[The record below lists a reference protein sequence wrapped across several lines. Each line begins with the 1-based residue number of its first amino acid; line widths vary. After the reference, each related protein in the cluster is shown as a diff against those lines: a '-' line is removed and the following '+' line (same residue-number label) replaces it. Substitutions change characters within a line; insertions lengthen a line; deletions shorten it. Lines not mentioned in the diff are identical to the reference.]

1 MSSVSTFGTFTM
13 AKLGIYA
20 SQKALDATGN
30 NIANVNTPGY
40 TRQRID
46 QYSLYM
52 GGADRYAASSG
63 AMSVKIGNGAMV
75 DGVSQ
80 LRDKYLDIRYRN
92 EQSSVGAMD
101 KKLDVLSQLASIL
114 DEVGDGTDGEGVL
127 EAQMNDLMTQL
138 QNLANPNIGTGREV
152 ADTLVRSAAFAVTK
166 TFNQYAERLET
177 LRQTQDASFRND
189 VDRVNDILES
199 IRDLNNSIRKSQI
212 HGSDALEQQDERN
225 NLIDELSQYVRI
237 SVTTEQE
244 DLGDGW
250 MVDKLVIKLNG
261 NEINDPNNTNSA
273 VLVDG
278 VYATQFSI
286 RQIEVKDANNQPVM
300 DANNQPVMED
310 SPYYDM
316 DIGPLK
322 DSHDRLLEEKTVSI
336 LTNADGAAQT
346 FANPTDAV
354 TAAEAEK
361 ARLENALTSQPADRK
376 ISYTYAINTITIP
389 PSDADLA
396 INPNA
401 PPTQEFVVKMI
412 EVSTSK
418 GRELSDNT
426 LYGSL
431 QSAREMLSEQGE
443 FATQKQID
451 ADTNALTKRGIPYY
465 QKSLD
470 SLANQFATLFNEANK
485 NATGGVLFSNDG
497 TTNDDGVDDSS
508 KPNNPSDPDN
518 IDDTTDKTVITAANI
533 SISLGWSSGTTRIVT
548 TTQSGDNVTTANDN
562 VALMLSQFMNGEF
575 EFKLGAVAPDAY
587 NAQKDENGKDRTPVY
602 FKGTLQAQLMNMW
615 EVMSS
620 DAKTTSD
627 MYNNYNT
634 SLDELYVNRDAVSGV
649 DLNDEAMNMMQYQKS
664 YSAACR
670 LLTTIDE
677 LIDKLVNG
685 TGRAGL

>member
-1 MSSVSTFGTFTM
+1 M

-40 TRQRID
+40 TRQRVD

-52 GGADRYAASSG
+52 SGADRYSSGTG
-63 AMSVKIGNGAMV
+63 AMSVHIGHGAMV

-80 LRDKYLDIRYRN
+80 LRDPYLDIRYRN

-101 KKLDVLSQLASIL
+101 KKLDVLNQLASIL

-127 EAQMNDLMTQL
+127 EAQFNNLMTQL
-138 QNLANPNIGTGREV
+138 QNLANPNIGTGRDV

-177 LRQTQDASFRND
+177 LRQTQEASFKND

-199 IRDLNNSIRKSQI
+199 IRDLNNSIRKSEI
-212 HGSDALEQQDERN
+212 HGSDALEQKDERN

-250 MVDKLVIKLNG
+250 MVDKLVIRLAG
-261 NEINDPNNTNSA
+261 NEPTPDNPSDPSTDQVYQGKTKGEEVNSKNSA

-278 VYATQFSI
+278 IYATQFHIQQVQDPNDSTKTI
-286 RQIEVKDANNQPVM
+286 NDPNYQMEIE
-300 DANNQPVMED
+300 
-310 SPYYDM
+310 
-316 DIGPLK
+316 PLK
-322 DSHDRLLEEKTVSI
+322 DMRGRTIDQSKWNVSEESQTIKLL
-336 LTNADGAAQT
+336 
-346 FANPTDAV
+346 
-354 TAAEAEK
+354 
-361 ARLENALTSQPADRK
+361 
-376 ISYTYAINTITIP
+376 
-389 PSDADLA
+389 
-396 INPNA
+396 
-401 PPTQEFVVKMI
+401 
-412 EVSTSK
+412 
-418 GRELSDNT
+418 DNT

-431 QSAREMLSEQGE
+431 QSAREMLSERGE
-443 FATQKQID
+443 FATQDQADID
-451 ADTNALTKRGIPYY
+451 KNALTKRGIPYY
-465 QKSLD
+465 QKALD
-470 SLANQFATLFNEANK
+470 SLANQFAKLFNDSNIIVDSASGNLK
-485 NATGGVLFSNDG
+485 TDNGKPLGMALFSNSG
-497 TTNDDGVDDSS
+497 TANTTGKGSYQYDDQGNRLNDING
-508 KPNNPSDPDN
+508 NP
-518 IDDTTDKTVITAANI
+518 ILDDTSVITAANI
-533 SISLGWSSGTTRIVT
+533 SISEAWSSGKTQIVT
-548 TTQSGDNVTTANDN
+548 TLDKTANEGASTAN
-562 VALMLSQFMNGEF
+562 EKVAHLLS
-575 EFKLGAVAPDAY
+575 
-587 NAQKDENGKDRTPVY
+587 
-602 FKGTLQAQLMNMW
+602 QLMNGKIEYKPQDVCPDETLKNGNTTYFTGSFQEQLMNTW

-620 DAKTTSD
+620 DSKTTYD

-677 LIDKLVNG
+677 MIDKLVNG

>member
-40 TRQRID
+40 TRQRVD

-52 GGADRYAASSG
+52 SGADRYATGTG

-80 LRDKYLDIRYRN
+80 LRDPYLDIRYRN

-101 KKLDVLSQLASIL
+101 KKLDVLNQLASIL

-127 EAQMNDLMTQL
+127 EAQFNNLMTQL
-138 QNLANPNIGTGREV
+138 QNLANPNIGTGRDV
-152 ADTLVRSAAFAVTK
+152 ADTLVRAAAFAVTK
-166 TFNQYAERLET
+166 TFNQYADRLEA
-177 LRQTQDASFRND
+177 LRQTQEKSFQGD

-199 IRDLNNSIRKSQI
+199 IRDLNNSIRKSEI
-212 HGSDALEQQDERN
+212 HGSDALEQKDERN

-250 MVDKLVIKLNG
+250 TVDKLVIKLNG
-261 NEINDPNNTNSA
+261 NEIPDKNNTNTA
-273 VLVDG
+273 TLVDG
-278 VYATQFSI
+278 VYATQLQVKYADGTYSAEKVPDKEYSESYDI
-286 RQIEVKDANNQPVM
+286 ALGELKDAHDRVLTEQKVVDSIYDKDATTGADILFTDLTEANNAVATAQAKW
-300 DANNQPVMED
+300 DANPETAPTGRKYEYKAVLET
-310 SPYYDM
+310 S
-316 DIGPLK
+316 K
-322 DSHDRLLEEKTVSI
+322 D
-336 LTNADGAAQT
+336 TNGNDQYMVRVIRT
-346 FANPTDAV
+346 
-354 TAAEAEK
+354 
-361 ARLENALTSQPADRK
+361 
-376 ISYTYAINTITIP
+376 
-389 PSDADLA
+389 
-396 INPNA
+396 
-401 PPTQEFVVKMI
+401 
-412 EVSTSK
+412 STSIDK
-418 GRELSDNT
+418 NLDDNT

-443 FATQKQID
+443 FATQDQID
-451 ADTNALTKRGIPYY
+451 VDTNAVTKRGIPYY

-470 SLANQFATLFNEANK
+470 SLANQFAELFNGAN
-485 NATGGVLFSNDG
+485 GVGNELFSNSG
-497 TTNDDGVDDSS
+497 TGNDAA
-508 KPNNPSDPDN
+508 N
-518 IDDTTDKTVITAANI
+518 ITASNI
-533 SISLGWSSGTTRIVT
+533 SISLGWSNGTTRINST
-548 TTQSGDNVTTANDN
+548 TDDNTTANDN
-562 VALMLSQFMNGEF
+562 VAKILSQFMNGKI
-575 EFKLGAVAPDAY
+575 EFKPQDVFPDAA
-587 NAQKDENGKDRTPVY
+587 NNDTY
-602 FKGTLQAQLMNMW
+602 FEGTLQEQLMNMW

-620 DAKTTSD
+620 DSKTTYD

-634 SLDELYVNRDAVSGV
+634 SLDELYVDRDAVSGV

-677 LIDKLVNG
+677 MIDKLVNG

>member
-46 QYSLYM
+46 QYSMYM
-52 GGADRYAASSG
+52 GGADRYAARTG

-127 EAQMNDLMTQL
+127 EAQFNDLMTQL

-177 LRQTQDASFRND
+177 LRQTQEDSFQND

-199 IRDLNNSIRKSQI
+199 IRDLNKAIRKSQI
-212 HGSDALEQQDERN
+212 HGSDCLEQQDERN
-225 NLIDELSQYVRI
+225 NLIDELSQYIRI

-261 NEINDPNNTNSA
+261 NEQTDPNNTNSA
-273 VLVDG
+273 TLIDGIYGTQLQVKQVKVDANG
-278 VYATQFSI
+278 NPI
-286 RQIEVKDANNQPVM
+286 KDANGKPVEIYSAEKQA
-300 DANNQPVMED
+300 DTEY
-310 SPYYDM
+310 SETYD
-316 DIGPLK
+316 IRLSELK
-322 DSHDRLLEEKTVSI
+322 DCHGLSQKEKTLVDPSG
-336 LTNADGAAQT
+336 TGFNKDGYKTKQEAEDALKAGAGTITKPAAQT
-346 FANPTDAV
+346 
-354 TAAEAEK
+354 AAEIEK
-361 ARLENALTSQPADRK
+361 AQQEFSYDEPKVVKGDDGKYYIKCLRTATSVK
-376 ISYTYAINTITIP
+376 K
-389 PSDADLA
+389 DLA
-396 INPNA
+396 
-401 PPTQEFVVKMI
+401 
-412 EVSTSK
+412 
-418 GRELSDNT
+418 DNT

-431 QSAREMLSEQGE
+431 QTDREMLYEQGE
-443 FATQKQID
+443 FSTNAQVKI
-451 ADTNALTKRGIPYY
+451 DTNALTKRGIPYY

-470 SLANQFATLFNEANK
+470 ALANQFAALFNDLNTAPEA
-485 NATGGVLFSNDG
+485 GGKPLFSNDG
-497 TTNDDGVDDSS
+497 RTDNTTNP
-508 KPNNPSDPDN
+508 K
-518 IDDTTDKTVITAANI
+518 ITAMNI
-533 SISLGWSSGTTRIVT
+533 SISQSWSNSKGEDGGGIIT
-548 TTQSGDNVTTANDN
+548 TTQKGDGSSTANDN
-562 VALMLSQFMNGEF
+562 VAKMLSQFMNGSI
-575 EFKLGAVAPDAY
+575 EFKPSHGSPDGTDLYVAADGSTDKSFFSGP
-587 NAQKDENGKDRTPVY
+587 
-602 FKGTLQAQLMNMW
+602 LQGMLMNTW

-620 DAKTTSD
+620 DAKTTND